1 MENIFQ
7 QLIDL
12 LKNIAPE
19 VWQSL
24 VLQVA
29 IQAQQYLVW
38 AIVLDVFAG
47 LCIIGGILMFDS
59 DGAGLVMFGIC
70 LALVSVAF
78 WVSRY
83 GRLANPEFYAIQML
97 LSQLPK

>member
-38 AIVLDVFAG
+38 AIVLDIFAV
-47 LCIIGGILMFDS
+47 LCIIGGIFMFDG
-59 DGAGLVMFGIC
+59 DGAGLIMFGIC
-70 LALVSVAF
+70 LALVSVEF